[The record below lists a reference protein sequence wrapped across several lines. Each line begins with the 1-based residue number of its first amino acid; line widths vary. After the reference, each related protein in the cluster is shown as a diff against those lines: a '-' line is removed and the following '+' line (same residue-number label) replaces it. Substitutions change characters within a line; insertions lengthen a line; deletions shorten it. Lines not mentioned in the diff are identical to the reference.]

1 MVRRGFTLIEL
12 LVIMAI
18 ISALAAIAIPTYYSL
33 QLRSKKA
40 EAKTMFASIRN
51 SQIAFRS
58 TYDGFANVNNMNP
71 ATVPGLTPVD
81 WPNVAC
87 PAACSRTNLPACDR
101 FSCIGFSVAGTVRF
115 SMVSPRL
122 LPGATAEEFAIGMLA
137 DLDGVDLQSSF
148 SYQSGNTP
156 GLLVSSFSDGIS
168 SCPVGI
174 PVEDLIDCT
183 PYAY

>member
-1 MVRRGFTLIEL
+1 
-12 LVIMAI
+12 
-18 ISALAAIAIPTYYSL
+18 
-33 QLRSKKA
+33 
-40 EAKTMFASIRN
+40 
-51 SQIAFRS
+51 
-58 TYDGFANVNNMNP
+58 
-71 ATVPGLTPVD
+71 
-81 WPNVAC
+81 
-87 PAACSRTNLPACDR
+87 
-101 FSCIGFSVAGTVRF
+101 
-115 SMVSPRL
+115 
-122 LPGATAEEFAIGMLA
+122 MLA